1 MRKFTCFVTLFFLCV
16 LTAGAQS
23 FSINTDGST
32 AHPSAM
38 LDVKSTIKGLLI
50 PRMSRTER
58 NAIAAP
64 ATGLLIFQNAPDS
77 IGFYYYNGSKWT
89 WFLSNAN
96 SDSLAWRTG
105 GNAATN
111 PVNNYIG
118 TSDNKP
124 LRFRVN
130 NTWAGEINP
139 LTGCVSLG
147 QNAMSISNAAFGN
160 TAIGTQ
166 AMRGNGTGFD
176 NTALGST
183 ALYSNY
189 SGSDNTALGYYS
201 LNQNYTGD
209 GNTGT
214 GINTLGNNT
223 SGDYNTAN
231 GYFAIQYNTT
241 GSNNTAI
248 GGSALLNNVAGSNA
262 TVIGTGAMQYA
273 NSTSTAFTNY
283 NVAIGFESLRGSI
296 TPASNTG
303 NYNTAAGYQTLWSN
317 TTGTNNT
324 AIGFQVLYSNTTG
337 NSNTAVGYNTLA
349 SNIGGFWN
357 TALGMDALIG
367 NTSGAS
373 NIAIGISASNS
384 NLIGSHNT
392 AIGENALYNSVA
404 GSFATAVGSF
414 AMEYAYSSATP
425 FNNYNVALGYRALRG
440 GSFPGFNTGN
450 YNSAFGTQSLAS
462 NITGSNNTAAGYNTM
477 ILNSTGNS
485 NTANG
490 DSTLFSSIS
499 GDFNSA
505 IGHSSLKS
513 NSTGDNNTA
522 LGAYTLLANTTGN
535 NNTALGYGANTG
547 SAALTN
553 ATAIGNGSVVTAS
566 NTIQLG
572 NSSVTDVYAGTA
584 SNATIRAG
592 YGVMKKD
599 LRVDD
604 NDANNGDTSNTLRF
618 GAFYT
623 GEAIGSKRTLGG
635 NHFGLDFYTNYLNRM
650 VIAYGGNVGI
660 GIYSPARLLSVA
672 TDIAVDENNAN
683 NGGLANALHFG
694 ASNSGEGIA
703 SKRTAGGNVWG
714 LDFYT
719 NSNSRLSIANSGN
732 IGIGTTAPASLL
744 DVNGTTSTNGLQVG
758 NGSVFT
764 KMQHGSVVVGS
775 NGSGEKQW
783 TIFFPVAF
791 ASATP
796 HVFFTARNDAGCSSC
811 TDAFSVSVRSISTSA
826 VTINIQR
833 TDTNAGWGQS
843 LIVDWFAVE

>member
-1 MRKFTCFVTLFFLCV
+1 
-16 LTAGAQS
+16 
-23 FSINTDGST
+23 
-32 AHPSAM
+32 
-38 LDVKSTIKGLLI
+38 
-50 PRMSRTER
+50 
-58 NAIAAP
+58 
-64 ATGLLIFQNAPDS
+64 
-77 IGFYYYNGSKWT
+77 
-89 WFLSNAN
+89 
-96 SDSLAWRTG
+96 
-105 GNAATN
+105 
-111 PVNNYIG
+111 
-118 TSDNKP
+118 
-124 LRFRVN
+124 
-130 NTWAGEINP
+130 
-139 LTGCVSLG
+139 
-147 QNAMSISNAAFGN
+147 
-160 TAIGTQ
+160 
-166 AMRGNGTGFD
+166 
-176 NTALGST
+176 
-183 ALYSNY
+183 
-189 SGSDNTALGYYS
+189 LGYYS
-201 LNQNYTGD
+201 LNSNNSGD
-209 GNTGT
+209 GNTAM
-214 GINTLGNNT
+214 GINSLQYNT
-223 SGDYNTAN
+223 SGDFNTVA
-231 GYFAIQYNTT
+231 GYGAMIFNTIGT
-241 GSNNTAI
+241 RNVAI
-248 GGSALLNNVAGSNA
+248 GATAMYNNVAGSNA
-262 TVIGTGAMQYA
+262 IAIGTNAMLYA
-273 NSTSTAFTNY
+273 NTTSTAFINT
-283 NVAIGFESLRGSI
+283 NVAVGFEALRGSI
-296 TPASNTG
+296 GVNNTG
-303 NYNTAAGYQTLWSN
+303 NS
-317 TTGTNNT
+317 NT
-324 AIGFQVLYSNTTG
+324 AIGYQSLWDNSSGSYNTALGDSSLYSNTTG
-337 NSNTAVGYNTLA
+337 YSNTALGYGTLF

-357 TALGMDALIG
+357 TAVGLNALNS
-367 NTSGAS
+367 NTSG
-373 NIAIGISASNS
+373 NS
-384 NLIGSHNT
+384 NT
-392 AIGENALYNSVA
+392 AIGMNALNDNVTGIDNTAIGANTLSTNTT
-404 GSFATAVGSF
+404 GSFSTVVGAS
-414 AMEYAYSSATP
+414 AMEYANNTGIP
-425 FNNYNVALGYRALRG
+425 FNNLNVAFGFKALRG
-440 GSFPGFNTGN
+440 SSLSFLNTGN
-450 YNSAFGTQSLAS
+450 YNSAIGSQSLVGNS
-462 NITGSNNTAAGYNTM
+462 SGNYNTATGYNSM
-477 ILNSTGNS
+477 FLNSSGNS

-490 DSTLFSSIS
+490 DSTLFSSTT
-499 GDFNSA
+499 GDYNSA

-547 SAALTN
+547 LAALTN

-566 NTIQLG
+566 NALQLG

-623 GEAIGSKRTLGG
+623 GEAIGSKRTAGG

-650 VIAYGGNVGI
+650 VIAYSGNVGI

-732 IGIGTTAPASLL
+732 IGIGTTSPASLL

-796 HVFFTARNDAGCSSC
+796 HVFLTARNDAGCSSC
-811 TDAFSVSVRSISTSA
+811 TDAFSVSVRSVSTTA

-833 TDTNAGWGQS
+833 TDTNGAWGQS